1 MYLLIYFRS
10 AAMLKDMKTESKWVR
25 YMIYEGSNTVY
36 FHRFFGHFYFLLGDY
51 GCTLKNSAKSETM
64 HAKTLFIM
72 YMLGAYREWL
82 LLTF

>member
-36 FHRFFGHFYFLLGDY
+36 FHRFLAIFNF
-51 GCTLKNSAKSETM
+51 CWV
-64 HAKTLFIM
+64 IM
-72 YMLGAYREWL
+72 DARWKIQQNLRPCMPKPSL
-82 LLTF
+82 